1 MRFLFR
7 YFTSSKVFNRELK
20 RLEKK
25 INDLEATIQDLKKPS
40 ENHFSPAAPKG
51 EGNHSPPATTKAE
64 ENQPNIKIEHLR
76 VEKIVINHMEYAN
89 NFGQLGIKD
98 LSGKLN
104 IGTSYE
110 GDLSKQIEEKMEE
123 KLKQV
128 KVKMK
133 AKKEEDHRDGSG
145 GF

>member
-25 INDLEATIQDLKKPS
+25 IDDLEATIRDLKKPS
-40 ENHFSPAAPKG
+40 END
-51 EGNHSPPATTKAE
+51 SPPAVPKGE

-76 VEKIVINHMEYAN
+76 VEKIIINHMEYAN
-89 NFGQLGIKD
+89 NFGQVGIKD

-110 GDLSKQIEEKMEE
+110 GDLSKQIEEKVEE

-133 AKKEEDHRDGSG
+133 GRDERGDGSG
-145 GF
+145 GFFNPKNG